1 MAAYLVEK
9 YASASYHLNDPIVSP
24 LHLAIEAGYLEL
36 AQSMLA
42 GKSIGDE
49 EVKNRLLQG
58 KSVVHAAIMVRN
70 AG

>member
-1 MAAYLVEK
+1 
-9 YASASYHLNDPIVSP
+9 
-24 LHLAIEAGYLEL
+24 
-36 AQSMLA
+36 MLA

-70 AG
+70 AGEFVLRRGIEGLFWGLGTFVSSANFEI